1 MQESKQC
8 IACGAALLGPF
19 QPAIHLT
26 LPAGDEE
33 YRATARAR
41 ICSRCGL
48 VHWYAEKSNSPATA
62 EADHEPAPPQP
73 DASYQRRAQ
82 MLRMLR
88 RVKRM

>member
-1 MQESKQC
+1 MPETKRC
-8 IACGAALLGPF
+8 TACGAALIGPF

-26 LPAGDEE
+26 LSAGAEE
-33 YRATARAR
+33 YRTTARAR
-41 ICSRCGL
+41 ICSQCGL
-48 VHWYAEKSNSPATA
+48 VHWYAEGDSSSTA
-62 EADHEPAPPQP
+62 EPESEQAPQP

>member
-1 MQESKQC
+1 MPETKRC
-8 IACGAALLGPF
+8 TACGAALIGPF
-19 QPAIHLT
+19 RPAIHLT
-26 LPAGDEE
+26 LSAGAEE

-41 ICSRCGL
+41 ICSQCGL
-48 VHWYAEKSNSPATA
+48 VHWYAEGSSGSTERDSEQA
-62 EADHEPAPPQP
+62 PQP